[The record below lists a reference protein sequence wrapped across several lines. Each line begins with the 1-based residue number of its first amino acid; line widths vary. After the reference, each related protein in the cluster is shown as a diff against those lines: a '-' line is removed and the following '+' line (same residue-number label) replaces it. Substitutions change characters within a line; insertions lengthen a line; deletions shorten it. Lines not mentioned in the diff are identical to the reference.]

1 MNGDQQQ
8 YQDEGQYED
17 IDLTPYEEDD
27 DATLHQKLVA
37 AKLARKR
44 AEDDLRLLTNRI
56 SLLKQEENRAFKK
69 IEQTR
74 KKAGDIVYQRRRNME
89 HQSEKQLRNQM
100 KMNEEAQI
108 TLLHKAQKEEQRQKI
123 LYNKRAHGEKI
134 KQDVNYAKEEKM
146 QQKELYYHQSNQH
159 VAKATMIKNLIRDQ
173 QQEAKQKKQKEL
185 FDKKMKA
192 RQ

>member
-8 YQDEGQYED
+8 YQEEGQYED

-89 HQSEKQLRNQM
+89 HQSEK
-100 KMNEEAQI
+100 
-108 TLLHKAQKEEQRQKI
+108 
-123 LYNKRAHGEKI
+123 
-134 KQDVNYAKEEKM
+134 
-146 QQKELYYHQSNQH
+146 
-159 VAKATMIKNLIRDQ
+159 
-173 QQEAKQKKQKEL
+173 
-185 FDKKMKA
+185 
-192 RQ
+192 